1 MDVTLPRNLRFA
13 PSLYWSRSGH
23 ACTHHTFCNG
33 DVEKSTAQISWHGA
47 VLGDFRLLGQ
57 LGYFLCSEYWNF
69 QKKNLPYSGHLVREY
84 KSIDDLAYNICFE
97 IKSEEAA

>member
-1 MDVTLPRNLRFA
+1 MVVTLPRNLTFA

-47 VLGDFRLLGQ
+47 ALGDFRILGQ
-57 LGYFLCSEYWNF
+57 LGHFLLFRIGISD
-69 QKKNLPYSGHLVREY
+69 KNLPYSA
-84 KSIDDLAYNICFE
+84 I
-97 IKSEEAA
+97 